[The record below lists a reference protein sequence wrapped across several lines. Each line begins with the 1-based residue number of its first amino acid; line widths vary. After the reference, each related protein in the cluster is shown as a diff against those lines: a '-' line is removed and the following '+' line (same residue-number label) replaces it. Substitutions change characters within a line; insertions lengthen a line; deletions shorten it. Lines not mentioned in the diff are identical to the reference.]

1 MRARKGP
8 CVISSSKRS
17 NCRKVRITS
26 KRAALCSLFMFVSSG
41 SQCGHIHSDAFS
53 LQQLRLPRHDAGLL
67 LRTVTRAAVAG
78 EGESQGNQGQLET
91 ENVVIIGS
99 GPAGYTAAVYC
110 GRANLKP
117 LVILFTLLQFVTNS
131 DCPCHNALEILHMCI
146 F

>member
-1 MRARKGP
+1 M
-8 CVISSSKRS
+8 
-17 NCRKVRITS
+17 
-26 KRAALCSLFMFVSSG
+26 
-41 SQCGHIHSDAFS
+41 
-53 LQQLRLPRHDAGLL
+53 
-67 LRTVTRAAVAG
+67 AG